1 MKIKLIILLLI
12 FCCLYN
18 YGYSQTAQLED
29 INRNIRN
36 EESELKKLKKEK
48 QSVSKQISVVSS
60 KINNYRK
67 LIWELNKERQKVEK
81 NIQTIRANITQV
93 TKDINSSKKN
103 IAKSNM
109 YVIDNMGYSEIK
121 IITTTNKV
129 EDTVK
134 LLEIMGKSSSNLKKQ
149 VDKLNQDIAKLKQ
162 LKVEEEAR
170 VYELETL
177 ENSRKSAINE
187 LNTENA
193 RYKSM
198 LTMIKHD
205 EAGRKEY
212 IELLKYQR
220 KELDDQIRLQ
230 AEKANNARPIAERQ
244 SSNTNNATPSRIRTF
259 GVDKPITTTMSDNS
273 AFGKQAGKLPMP
285 LSGKIIEEY
294 GEHLVADAGVKI
306 MHKGIK
312 IAPSSTADVKAV
324 ADGRI
329 VFADNVKNFN
339 NLVIIDH
346 GSAYYTVYGNL
357 DILSV
362 KSGNKISKG
371 SVLGQVLTDTGIET
385 PHLYFELRKKEQ
397 ALNPRLWFKKG

>member
-134 LLEIMGKSSSNLKKQ
+134 LLEIMG
-149 VDKLNQDIAKLKQ
+149 
-162 LKVEEEAR
+162 
-170 VYELETL
+170 
-177 ENSRKSAINE
+177 
-187 LNTENA
+187 
-193 RYKSM
+193 
-198 LTMIKHD
+198 
-205 EAGRKEY
+205 
-212 IELLKYQR
+212 
-220 KELDDQIRLQ
+220 
-230 AEKANNARPIAERQ
+230 
-244 SSNTNNATPSRIRTF
+244 
-259 GVDKPITTTMSDNS
+259 
-273 AFGKQAGKLPMP
+273 
-285 LSGKIIEEY
+285 
-294 GEHLVADAGVKI
+294 
-306 MHKGIK
+306 
-312 IAPSSTADVKAV
+312 
-324 ADGRI
+324 
-329 VFADNVKNFN
+329 
-339 NLVIIDH
+339 
-346 GSAYYTVYGNL
+346 
-357 DILSV
+357 
-362 KSGNKISKG
+362 
-371 SVLGQVLTDTGIET
+371 
-385 PHLYFELRKKEQ
+385 
-397 ALNPRLWFKKG
+397 